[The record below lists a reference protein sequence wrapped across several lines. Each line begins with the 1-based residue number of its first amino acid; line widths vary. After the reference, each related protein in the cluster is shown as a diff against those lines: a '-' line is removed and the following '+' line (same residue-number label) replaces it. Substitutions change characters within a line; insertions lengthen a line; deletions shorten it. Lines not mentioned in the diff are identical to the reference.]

1 MITIATAQPSDID
14 VLTGLLESLFAQ
26 EVEFTVATAK
36 HKVGLSLILNDSAL
50 GQILVARN
58 DDIVVGMANL
68 LFTVSTALGKRVA
81 ILDDL
86 IVAPT
91 FRGKGVGKLLMD
103 AAIGLCTERGLARIS
118 LQTDSDN
125 FTAQHLY
132 ESRRFMRSSMISYK
146 KIL

>member
-1 MITIATAQPSDID
+1 MIIVATAKPSDID
-14 VLTGLLESLFAQ
+14 FLVGLLESLFAQ
-26 EVEFTVATAK
+26 EAEFVVDTAK
-36 HKVGLSLILNDSAL
+36 QKAGLSLIVNDAAL

-58 DDIVVGMANL
+58 DDIVVGMVNL

-91 FRGKGVGKLLMD
+91 SRGKGVGTLLMD
-103 AAIGLCTERGLARIS
+103 AAIGLCAERGLARIS

-125 FTAQHLY
+125 YMAQRLY
-132 ESRRFMRSSMISYK
+132 EFHGFMRSSMISYK